1 MKLNIINFTVT
12 IIIIIL
18 VTVIFGNNY
27 FIDVMLAGV
36 VSLINAIAGYIIFLI
51 LMKKEFHQ
59 TMKWVFKS
67 ILIRIAFMILAT
79 YLLIHFSI
87 VKPIPFVLML
97 FVFYPLHQFI
107 EIEFIKNWQNKRRN

>member
-27 FIDVMLAGV
+27 FIDVMLAGI
-36 VSLINAIAGYIIFLI
+36 VSLINVIAGYIIFLI
-51 LMKKEFHQ
+51 LMKKEFNKM
-59 TMKWVFKS
+59 MKLIFKS
-67 ILIRIAFMILAT
+67 ILVRIAFIILAT
-79 YLLIHFSI
+79 YLLIHFSV

-107 EIEFIKNWQNKRRN
+107 EIKFIKNWQNKRRN